1 MPKQI
6 GDPRQARGHSPSL
19 DERIDV
25 LRRRR
30 RALTHLIDSLTTYA
44 HFAGHESDLTDLC
57 RLHNRPGHVPGQVR
71 CGDLGSTRRPG
82 NCQEKERPTDG
93 VEP

>member
-6 GDPRQARGHSPSL
+6 GDPRQVLRHSPSL
-19 DERIDV
+19 DERIAG

-30 RALTHLIDSLTTYA
+30 RAVTHLIDSLTTYA
-44 HFAGHESDLTDLC
+44 HFAGHESDLTDLR
-57 RLHNRPGHVPGQVR
+57 RLHNRSGQLPGQVR
-71 CGDLGSTRRPG
+71 RGNLGSTRRPG
-82 NCQEKERPTDG
+82 SCQEKEAPTDA